1 MTLKPGQKFLL
12 EKTIWSEKDF
22 DKMAWH
28 DVVIHGIGFN
38 LEGYKLL
45 FDIDY
50 IFAWVDP
57 VPNEKHYS
65 FWISPCTL
73 VFENVNDIQ
82 YVISALR
89 LQIMDIDR
97 SGPRKPRNAEYI
109 NRDTEWKWTIECLE
123 GEIIF
128 YSIGFKQYT
137 RSAPINI
144 KSQSFSLEERGG
156 ISFDRPEKLENTE
169 QGHGE
174 GRS

>member
-1 MTLKPGQKFLL
+1 
-12 EKTIWSEKDF
+12 
-22 DKMAWH
+22 
-28 DVVIHGIGFN
+28 
-38 LEGYKLL
+38 
-45 FDIDY
+45 
-50 IFAWVDP
+50 
-57 VPNEKHYS
+57 
-65 FWISPCTL
+65 
-73 VFENVNDIQ
+73 
-82 YVISALR
+82 
-89 LQIMDIDR
+89 MDIDR

-109 NRDTEWKWTIECLE
+109 NRDTEWKWTIEFIE

-156 ISFDRPEKLENTE
+156 ISFNTPEKLENTE